1 MGLHGSRQGEKERQG
16 NEMDFSFF
24 LLIHFIFRVLNLFQ
38 HSIDLRFRLN
48 SFLSFD
54 FTSLLLC
61 LTQNRNR

>member
-24 LLIHFIFRVLNLFQ
+24 LLIHFIFSGLNLFQ
-38 HSIDLRFRLN
+38 HSINLRFRLN

-54 FTSLLLC
+54 FTSLLLY
-61 LTQNRNR
+61 LTQNRKR

>member
-24 LLIHFIFRVLNLFQ
+24 FLIHFTLRRLNLFQ
-38 HSIDLRFRLN
+38 HSINLRFRLN

-54 FTSLLLC
+54 FTSLLLY
-61 LTQNRNR
+61 LTQNRKR